1 MTGSILGTRVT
12 RVEDPQLLR
21 GRATYVD
28 NLEHP
33 GVLRCHFV
41 RSTMAHARISAV
53 DVEAAKAIPGVH
65 SIWLAHDLGLDDYVP
80 AFPLNPKLLRS
91 ALARGHVRFVG
102 EPVALIVAES
112 RAIAEDAAEAVVI
125 EYEEL
130 DPVVDME
137 KALAAGAPIID
148 EQIERNLVGST
159 VAGNDHDP
167 LADAEVTVAGRFV
180 NQRMAV
186 VPMETNSIAVYP
198 PKDGEPMLVYVST
211 QMPHLFHNKLAKE
224 LGLPKEEIRVI
235 SPNVGGGFGGKAG
248 LAAEYLAVARA
259 AQLSGS
265 ALRWVETREEN
276 LVSMQGRGQVQ
287 YVELGMT
294 RDGRFTGMR
303 CRMIGDAG
311 AEGGFGGG
319 LVLGSTKSMAQGVYS
334 IPKISFLAAAASTTT
349 APVGALRGAGRP
361 EAASFLER
369 IVDMAAAKL
378 GIDPAELRFRN
389 MIAEGSFPYHTLMG
403 PTYDSGNYQSPLRK
417 VLEIAGY
424 EELRQEQ
431 ARRRKEGDP
440 MALGIGISC
449 YVEVTAGGG
458 GSEFGAV
465 EITPEGGAVIRV
477 GTSGHGQGHQ
487 TTFSMLVSDTLKI
500 PMDKIEFIQS
510 DTKEVPRGGGTGGSR
525 SLQLGGTAVAQAA
538 KEVLAIARKVAA
550 NHFEANPDDIVV
562 SEAGSLHV
570 AGSPSISLS
579 WSELRNEAERQGEEL
594 AYQGDF
600 KQGGATFPFGAHLS
614 VVEVDTETGRVRALR
629 HIAVDD
635 CGRVLNP
642 LVVEGQQH
650 GGIAQGIAQAL
661 YEEMSFDEW
670 GTPRNLSLAEYL
682 VPSAAELP
690 SFETA
695 NTETPSPLNPL
706 GAKGIGESATVGS
719 TPAVQNAIVDALA
732 HLGVRHI
739 DMPATPERVWRAIK
753 DGSDAITWREPPEI
767 FSDILANAA
776 TAEAAEEIDI

>member
-510 DTKEVPRGGGTGGSR
+510 DTKDVPRGGGTGGSR

-732 HLGVRHI
+732 HLGVCHI

>member
-465 EITPEGGAVIRV
+465 ELTPEGGAVIRV

-732 HLGVRHI
+732 HLGVCHI

>member
-33 GVLRCHFV
+33 GALRCHFV
-41 RSTMAHARISAV
+41 RSTMAHARITAI
-53 DVEAAKAIPGVH
+53 DVEAAKSIPGVH
-65 SIWLAHDLGLDDYVP
+65 SIWLAEDLGLEDYVP

-91 ALARGHVRFVG
+91 ALARGRVRFVG

-112 RAIAEDAAEAVVI
+112 RAVAEDAAEAVVV

-137 KALAAGAPIID
+137 QALAQGAPLID

-167 LADAEVTVAGRFV
+167 LAGAEVTVAGRFV

-186 VPMETNSIAVYP
+186 VPMETNSIAAYP
-198 PKDGEPMLVYVST
+198 SKDGEPMLVYVST
-211 QMPHLFHNKLAKE
+211 QMPHLFHNKLSKE
-224 LGLPKEEIRVI
+224 LGVPKEEIRVI

-248 LAAEYLAVARA
+248 LAPEYLAVARA
-259 AQLSGS
+259 AQLSGA

-303 CRMIGDAG
+303 CRMVGDAG

-369 IVDMAAAKL
+369 IVDMAAAEL
-378 GIDPAELRFRN
+378 GMDPAELRLRN
-389 MIAEGSFPYHTLMG
+389 MIPEGSFPYGTLMG
-403 PTYDSGNYQSPLRK
+403 PTYDSGDYQSPLRK
-417 VLEIAGY
+417 ALEIAGY
-424 EELRQEQ
+424 EELRKEQ
-431 ARRRKEGDP
+431 SRRRKEGEP
-440 MALGIGISC
+440 VALGIGISC

-500 PMDKIEFIQS
+500 PMEKIEFIQS

-525 SLQLGGTAVAQAA
+525 SLQLGGTAVAEAA

-550 NHFEANPDDIVV
+550 NHLEANPDDILV
-562 SEAGSLHV
+562 SDEGRLHV

-579 WSELRNEAERQGEEL
+579 WSELRSEAERQGEEL

-600 KQGGATFPFGAHLS
+600 KQGGATFPFGAHVS
-614 VVEVDTETGRVRALR
+614 VVEVDTETGQVRALR

-661 YEEMSFDEW
+661 YEEMSYDEW

-739 DMPATPERVWRAIK
+739 DMPATPERVWQAIRE
-753 DGSDAITWREPPEI
+753 GGDAVIWREPPEI
-767 FSDILANAA
+767 FADILANAA

>member
-753 DGSDAITWREPPEI
+753 EGSDAITWREPPEI

>member
-1 MTGSILGTRVT
+1 MAGSILGTRVT

-33 GVLRCHFV
+33 GALRCHFV

-53 DVEAAKAIPGVH
+53 GVEAAKAIPGVH
-65 SIWLAHDLGLDDYVP
+65 SIWLADDLGLDDYVP

-91 ALARGHVRFVG
+91 ALASGRVRFVG

-112 RAIAEDAAEAVVI
+112 REIAEDAAEAVVI

-137 KALAAGAPIID
+137 KALAAGAPVID

-186 VPMETNSIAVYP
+186 VPMETNSIAAYP
-198 PKDGEPMLVYVST
+198 SKDGEPMLVYVST

-311 AEGGFGGG
+311 AQGGFGGG

-389 MIAEGSFPYHTLMG
+389 MIARESFPYHTLMG
-403 PTYDSGNYQSPLRK
+403 PTYDSGDYQSPLRK

-440 MALGIGISC
+440 IALGIGISC

-562 SEAGSLHV
+562 SEVGSLHV

-739 DMPATPERVWRAIK
+739 DMPATPERVWRAIQE
-753 DGSDAITWREPPEI
+753 GGDAVTWREPPEI

>member
-753 DGSDAITWREPPEI
+753 EGSDAITWREPPEI
-767 FSDILANAA
+767 FSDILA
-776 TAEAAEEIDI
+776 

>member
-732 HLGVRHI
+732 HLGVCHI

>member
-186 VPMETNSIAVYP
+186 VPMETNSIAAYP
-198 PKDGEPMLVYVST
+198 SKDGEPMLVYVST

-311 AEGGFGGG
+311 AQGGFGGG

-389 MIAEGSFPYHTLMG
+389 MIAEGSFPYRTLMG

-440 MALGIGISC
+440 IALGIGISC

-562 SEAGSLHV
+562 SEVGSLHV